1 MKKFILINLNQTDT
15 KEARTVRWKERGRW
29 MIFTVIVLSLIFANT
44 SLFLIGSGY
53 NRLIA
58 QKENEIADI
67 RQRIRDLQAQGKNLS
82 KRDIL
87 SFAELESNR
96 TLWARNFELLGKM
109 TPDAMA
115 LTGLKFNTGSKELG
129 GVPAGSTTSFLVMGG
144 YPSSAL
150 TESFDGSAWTET
162 TDLNTGRETRG
173 AGTAEAGLAMGGNP
187 VQATTE
193 EFTVAASAETI
204 AFD

>member
-53 NRLIA
+53 NRLIS

-67 RQRIRDLQAQGKNLS
+67 RQRIRALQAQGKNLS

-87 SFAELESNR
+87 SFAKLESNR

-109 TPDAMA
+109 TPDDMA
-115 LTGLKFNTGSKELG
+115 LTGLKFNKRNKKLYIEGISVVYKDEEEYEIVYDFINLIKRNREFSKKFPKVKFRQGSLKKVRGQDIVHFEIE
-129 GVPAGSTTSFLVMGG
+129 A
-144 YPSSAL
+144 AL
-150 TESFDGSAWTET
+150 K
-162 TDLNTGRETRG
+162 
-173 AGTAEAGLAMGGNP
+173 
-187 VQATTE
+187 
-193 EFTVAASAETI
+193 TVVKKRKKKS
-204 AFD
+204 

>member
-67 RQRIRDLQAQGKNLS
+67 RQRIRALQAQGKNLS

-109 TPDAMA
+109 TPDDMA
-115 LTGLKFNTGSKELG
+115 LTGLKFNKRNKQPPYRSQL
-129 GVPAGSTTSFLVMGG
+129 
-144 YPSSAL
+144 
-150 TESFDGSAWTET
+150 W
-162 TDLNTGRETRG
+162 
-173 AGTAEAGLAMGGNP
+173 GNR
-187 VQATTE
+187 
-193 EFTVAASAETI
+193 SL
-204 AFD
+204 

>member
-53 NRLIA
+53 NRLNS

-67 RQRIRDLQAQGKNLS
+67 RQRIRALQAQGKNLS

-109 TPDAMA
+109 TPDDMA
-115 LTGLKFNTGSKELG
+115 LTGLKFNKRNNKLYIEGISVVYKDEEEYEIVYDFINLIKRNREFSKKFPKVKFRQGSLKKVRGQDIVHFEIE
-129 GVPAGSTTSFLVMGG
+129 A
-144 YPSSAL
+144 AL
-150 TESFDGSAWTET
+150 K
-162 TDLNTGRETRG
+162 
-173 AGTAEAGLAMGGNP
+173 
-187 VQATTE
+187 
-193 EFTVAASAETI
+193 TVVKKRKKKS
-204 AFD
+204 